1 MSGRSLRASPRREA
15 HLFAALGDPTR
26 LELVSRLSEGEALS
40 ITQLASGARVT
51 RQAVTKHLH
60 VLADARLVSGRRH
73 GRERRW
79 TLNTGRLDEARRCLD
94 TISRQWDA
102 ALARLKESLESE
114 PRDANLTG

>member
-1 MSGRSLRASPRREA
+1 MSGPRRDA

-26 LELVSRLSEGEALS
+26 LELVLRLSAGEALS
-40 ITQLASGARVT
+40 ITELASGASIT

-60 VLADARLVSGRRH
+60 VLEDARLVRGTRL

-94 TISRQWDA
+94 AISRHWDA

-114 PRDANLTG
+114 T